1 MPWRR
6 SSLALTLVSSQRI
19 ASAAA
24 SVARARKV
32 MSAALPMGVA
42 TMARPWKRDCPPA
55 GLSLGSC
62 LVRSR
67 FGRFLP
73 WERARLGSD
82 FDTSV
87 LPARFLIGARS
98 RPDACRLR
106 RWGQRSD
113 RAHDRA
119 SGPGGA
125 GPFGLPLAARILG
138 HARADGAQDSG
149 GKRNPGPPAAL
160 ERRQRAA
167 R

>member
-1 MPWRR
+1 M
-6 SSLALTLVSSQRI
+6 

-73 WERARLGSD
+73 LERARLGSE
-82 FDTSV
+82 FDTAV
-87 LPARFLIGARS
+87 LPARFLIGARA
-98 RPDACRLR
+98 RPDAGRLR
-106 RWGQRSD
+106 RRGQRSD

-119 SGPGGA
+119 SRPGDVY
-125 GPFGLPLAARILG
+125 PFGIRSAARILD
-138 HARADGAQDSG
+138 HANADGDQDSG
-149 GKRNPGPPAAL
+149 G
-160 ERRQRAA
+160 
-167 R
+167 